1 MPDSRSPGVR
11 AAMPFGAEVL
21 SEAAADA
28 ARTGP
33 FGSSGPVR
41 SGRRLDSRSVAVFN
55 WAQDLDPDFPLA
67 VVDFRTEGD
76 GDRMH
81 WHEYLEIAL
90 CLEGTGRFLF
100 GRQVHPVEPGD
111 IFLVDNSHPHVALPA
126 AGGSLRLLLVLF
138 RPELVAGPGCRAFDS
153 GYLAPFRAVDE
164 HALQRIACGS
174 PLAAELAPILRE
186 LADVAA
192 RHDPEDRHLL
202 DAVLRL
208 ALGVLVRR
216 CATGGPRAGSPDAAR
231 REQIRPVLSYVEA
244 HCRERVTLDDVAE
257 VVHLSPSRVR
267 HVFRDVSGVGFKEY
281 ATRVRLTEAKRLL
294 LATDLSV
301 AEVAHSVGY
310 TNVHQFY
317 TVFHRYCSLLPAEY
331 RRYYTPAGPGEGA
344 GPAPGDTEAEVSPG
358 LSVEGRW
365 ARSRVAVAR

>member
-1 MPDSRSPGVR
+1 MPLGRSVSGHL
-11 AAMPFGAEVL
+11 ALSGAN
-21 SEAAADA
+21 
-28 ARTGP
+28 
-33 FGSSGPVR
+33 
-41 SGRRLDSRSVAVFN
+41 GRPDSRSVAVFN
-55 WAQDLDPDFPLA
+55 WAQELDPDFPLA
-67 VVDFRTEGD
+67 VIDFRTDGD

-90 CLEGTGRFLF
+90 CLEGTGRFVF
-100 GRQVHPVEPGD
+100 GRRSHAIEPGD
-111 IFLVDNSHPHVALPA
+111 VFLVDNSHPHVARPDP
-126 AGGSLRLLLVLF
+126 GGSLRLLLVLF

-153 GYLAPFRAVDE
+153 GYLAPFRAADE
-164 HALQRIACGS
+164 RALQRIPCGT
-174 PLAAELAPILRE
+174 PLAAELAPILHE
-186 LADVAA
+186 LAAVAA
-192 RHDPEDRHLL
+192 RHDPDDRHVL

-208 ALGVLVRR
+208 ALGVLVRNCPTNEDEVGR
-216 CATGGPRAGSPDAAR
+216 MDAAR

-244 HCRERVTLDDVAE
+244 HCRERVTLGEVAE

-317 TVFHRYCSLLPAEY
+317 TVFHRYSSLLPAEY
-331 RRYYTPAGPGEGA
+331 RRYYTPAGS
-344 GPAPGDTEAEVSPG
+344 GDREAATG
-358 LSVEGRW
+358 
-365 ARSRVAVAR
+365 

>member
-1 MPDSRSPGVR
+1 M
-11 AAMPFGAEVL
+11 
-21 SEAAADA
+21 
-28 ARTGP
+28 
-33 FGSSGPVR
+33 
-41 SGRRLDSRSVAVFN
+41 AVFN

-67 VVDFRTEGD
+67 VLDYRTEGD

-90 CLEGTGRFLF
+90 CLEGNGRFQF
-100 GRQVHPVEPGD
+100 GRRVHAAEPGD
-111 IFLVDNSHPHVALPA
+111 IFLVDNSHPHVALPE

-153 GYLAPFRAVDE
+153 GYLAPFRSVDE
-164 HALQRIACGS
+164 RAPQRIPRATR
-174 PLAAELAPILRE
+174 LAAELRPILHE
-186 LADVAA
+186 LAEVAA
-192 RHDPEDRHLL
+192 RHDPDDRHLL
-202 DAVLRL
+202 DAILRL
-208 ALGVLVRR
+208 VLGVLVRNQP
-216 CATGGPRAGSPDAAR
+216 TGEVEGGRTDAAR
-231 REQIRPVLSYVEA
+231 REQIRPVLAYVEE

-281 ATRVRLTEAKRLL
+281 ATRVRLAEAKRLL

-317 TVFHRYCSLLPAEY
+317 TVFHRYCSLQPAEY
-331 RRYYTPAGPGEGA
+331 RHYYTPAGSGDPTPEPGEVAAPSSPTRWPRLRGA
-344 GPAPGDTEAEVSPG
+344 VGQ
-358 LSVEGRW
+358 
-365 ARSRVAVAR
+365 

>member
-1 MPDSRSPGVR
+1 VALSPAPPLPESPG
-11 AAMPFGAEVL
+11 
-21 SEAAADA
+21 
-28 ARTGP
+28 
-33 FGSSGPVR
+33 
-41 SGRRLDSRSVAVFN
+41 VAVFN

-67 VVDFRTEGD
+67 VLDYRTEGD
-76 GDRMH
+76 RDRMH

-90 CLEGTGRFLF
+90 CLEGIGRFHF
-100 GRQVHPVEPGD
+100 GRRVHLVEPGD
-111 IFLVDNSHPHVALPA
+111 IFLVDNSHPHVALPD

-153 GYLAPFRAVDE
+153 GYLAPFRSADE
-164 HALQRIACGS
+164 HAMQRIPRAT
-174 PLAAELAPILRE
+174 PLAAEVRPILRE
-186 LADVAA
+186 LADVSA
-192 RHDPEDRHLL
+192 RHNPDDRHLL
-202 DAVLRL
+202 DAILRL
-208 ALGVLVRR
+208 ALGVLVRNR
-216 CATGGPRAGSPDAAR
+216 PTGEEDAGRTDAAR
-231 REQIRPVLSYVEA
+231 REQIRPVLSYVEE
-244 HCRERVTLDDVAE
+244 HCRERVTLDEVAE

-331 RRYYTPAGPGEGA
+331 RRYYTPAGATGLAGHGA
-344 GPAPGDTEAEVSPG
+344 LTAAPSDVSVPSGPTRWPRLREAVG
-358 LSVEGRW
+358 Q
-365 ARSRVAVAR
+365 